1 MSPGFHSGTFLRRI
15 PLTSE
20 IHPVS
25 EICMM
30 AFWLL
35 TRDLFTVTCSYY
47 NKQLVI
53 VIWHKAASPQETDF
67 SVVFAR
73 WCQHT
78 LPSGHIGATW
88 RIQLNLCFLQPISVH
103 NPNGKS
109 VGSAIFV
116 QLMAERRQA
125 HWHHLPNVI
134 ELVHIDA
141 TCRIRLNLCFLQP
154 TRVHNPNGK
163 SICSAVFAQL
173 TAGSPY
179 TLKWAAP
186 SPKLLLPMG
195 GSGIPSNTLS
205 VGQPKSTTQAASQ
218 SVQLFL
224 HTWPQSVRILYNGM
238 FLPPSKLSIPMGRC
252 VPPSNTWYLG

>member
-47 NKQLVI
+47 NKQVVI

-88 RIQLNLCFLQPISVH
+88 RIRLNLCFLRPISVH

-125 HWHHLPNVI
+125 HWHHLPNVDWTCAHWHHLQNTI
-134 ELVHIDA
+134 ELVLPSAHLSPQPKWQIDLFSRFCTA
-141 TCRIRLNLCFLQP
+141 HSR
-154 TRVHNPNGK
+154 K
-163 SICSAVFAQL
+163 SLYFKMGRPFPKI
-173 TAGSPY
+173 
-179 TLKWAAP
+179 AP
-186 SPKLLLPMG
+186 SHG
-195 GSGIPSNTLS
+195 GIWN
-205 VGQPKSTTQAASQ
+205 
-218 SVQLFL
+218 
-224 HTWPQSVRILYNGM
+224 
-238 FLPPSKLSIPMGRC
+238 SI
-252 VPPSNTWYLG
+252 